1 MIRRGPFPAVTA
13 LPLGQG
19 SVRRGWRGLPG
30 RASPSRR
37 WWSCSAARAAGP
49 ARRPTGCSSELRGR
63 PGVLA
68 LTFHVDYW
76 DYLGWKDTL
85 ASPDFSQRQYD
96 YAKARGDMDV
106 FTPQM
111 VVNGEQADGGKP
123 ALRSFRRPRPVT
135 QDELARASLRIS
147 DTAKE
152 MVIEIGAGEAQQEAT
167 LWVMPVM
174 ERASVKIEKG
184 EMAGRE
190 VDLYQ
195 CGAQARSRRHV
206 DGRGGADHAAQG
218 RADARRRH
226 RLRGA
231 AAAGQ
236 GWAPFWAAPAGAAS
250 RVDGHARRKRPVAP
264 AILRHCRRIRPPA

>member
-1 MIRRGPFPAVTA
+1 MFLTRPI
-13 LPLGQG
+13 
-19 SVRRGWRGLPG
+19 
-30 RASPSRR
+30 SRR
-37 WWSCSAARAAGP
+37 DCLALGAGMGAAWLAGP
-49 ARRPTGCSSELRGR
+49 ARAGQPVEAVVELFSSQGCKSCPAADRLLTELRGM

-85 ASPDFSQRQYD
+85 ASPEFSQRQYD

-111 VVNGEQADGGKP
+111 IMNGEKQMVGSQRSEVFAVLAQSRRTSWP
-123 ALRSFRRPRPVT
+123 VALT
-135 QDELARASLRIS
+135 IS

-152 MVIEIGAGEAQQEAT
+152 MVIEIGAGEAEQEAT

-190 VDLYQ
+190 ATYVNVVRKL
-195 CGAQARSRRHV
+195 V
-206 DGRGGADHAAQG
+206 
-218 RADARRRH
+218 
-226 RLRGA
+226 
-231 AAAGQ
+231 
-236 GWAPFWAAPAGAAS
+236 PAGMWTGDS
-250 RVDGHARRKRPVAP
+250 ARITLPKEGLMPPGATACVALLQQGKLGPVLGCA
-264 AILRHCRRIRPPA
+264 CWGSVTS